1 MGKPVRKRLT
11 TADIS
16 SPLPPSPPS
25 HSLQSP
31 SSMFQSYCTIC
42 DVELDQRSYS
52 KLYCSQSCCKR
63 DAHVRNSYLNS
74 TATKAFPSIQQS
86 DFSSDFFSLDD
97 VSTFPMEM
105 PVSPSLSARA
115 PSSPA
120 SSTRNSVVSLNEPSS
135 RSSFYSSS
143 ASAYL
148 SNTPSVKSGQGRPPS
163 VSRRYSN
170 IAHYYNRPPSGLY
183 SPLDG
188 HDDLNLPELE
198 GTSIGDRPVE
208 AAARQGNPRSSLVS
222 VLSRDDQLSHE
233 DHSPSSSYKSLT
245 GGLGDLASSSTMGT
259 APPPNSSSTVEQR
272 PRPRRQSFYIRSSQH
287 LCSSVNSSCNNGS
300 TFSLPTSPMQMSNS
314 PKSISLVLPR
324 QDLLAEHSAGLEYE
338 FPKLN
343 RC

>member
-1 MGKPVRKRLT
+1 MGKPTRKRLT

-25 HSLQSP
+25 HTLQSH

-63 DAHVRNSYLNS
+63 DAQVRSSYLTS
-74 TATKAFPSIQQS
+74 TATKAFPSAHQS
-86 DFSSDFFSLDD
+86 DFCSDFFSLDD

-135 RSSFYSSS
+135 RSSYYSSS

-148 SNTPSVKSGQGRPPS
+148 STTPSVKSVQGRPPS

-183 SPLDG
+183 SPVDG

-208 AAARQGNPRSSLVS
+208 TAARQGNSRSSLVS
-222 VLSRDDQLSHE
+222 ILSPDEQHSHE
-233 DHSPSSSYKSLT
+233 DHSPSSSYKSFT
-245 GGLGDLASSSTMGT
+245 GGLGDLTSSSAT
-259 APPPNSSSTVEQR
+259 APSSNPSASGEQQR
-272 PRPRRQSFYIRSSQH
+272 HRPRRQSFYIRSSQH

-324 QDLLAEHSAGLEYE
+324 QDLLAEHSTGLEYE